1 MTEGAAPQD
10 PRWQET
16 CLRALSVQQREPS
29 CGPGNA
35 AALPPDPGSRRASP
49 GRGSSR
55 VFVFSFLQVADVS
68 RALGPLSPVGELC
81 PARSLQAFD
90 WSLGIRA
97 DHTKTE
103 ETHSYSLFQGAHWGA
118 KKRASS
124 SALRAPQHCSARR
137 APQTKLPC
145 VCVLPRA
152 PRTVPCLTLPPHAC
166 CTPISEMS
174 SSPSGRW
181 LVQTESRAAWLRGRV
196 LWPLTLERLW
206 GTWRHDR

>member
-1 MTEGAAPQD
+1 MAGNLP
-10 PRWQET
+10 
-16 CLRALSVQQREPS
+16 RALSVQQREPS

-35 AALPPDPGSRRASP
+35 AALPPDPGSRRFT
-49 GRGSSR
+49 G
-55 VFVFSFLQVADVS
+55 
-68 RALGPLSPVGELC
+68 ALGPLSPVDEFC

-90 WSLGIRA
+90 WSLGIHA
-97 DHTKTE
+97 DHTKAE

-124 SALRAPQHCSARR
+124 SALRAPQHCSARP

-166 CTPISEMS
+166 CTPVSEMS
-174 SSPSGRW
+174 SSPSGRR
-181 LVQTESRAAWLRGRV
+181 LVQNGVSCRLASWQGFVAAD
-196 LWPLTLERLW
+196 T
-206 GTWRHDR
+206 